1 MTPRT
6 PGDKMGSAQTLAARY
21 SRPREER
28 LVFTNGCFDL
38 LHRGHVEYLDAARHL
53 GDRLV
58 VGLNSDASVRRLKGA
73 GRPVLPEDD
82 RAYVLAGLEAIDHVV
97 LFAEDTP
104 LDLIRLLRPDVI
116 VKGGDYEPAEVV
128 GAEQVI
134 ADGGRVVIL
143 PFVPGR
149 STTSLLARI
158 PSDNPAKT

>member
-1 MTPRT
+1 
-6 PGDKMGSAQTLAARY
+6 MGSAQTLAPRY

-73 GRPVLPEDD
+73 GRPVVPEDD

-116 VKGGDYEPAEVV
+116 VKGGDYDPAEVV